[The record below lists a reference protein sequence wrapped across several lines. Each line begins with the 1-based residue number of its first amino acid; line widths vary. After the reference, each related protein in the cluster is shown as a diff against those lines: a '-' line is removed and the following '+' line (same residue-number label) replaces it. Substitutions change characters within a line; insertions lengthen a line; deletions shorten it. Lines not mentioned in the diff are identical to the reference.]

1 MPTPTVTLEST
12 FRQPICRFTVSRPP
26 PVPLVVSPVFP
37 RCSGVCVFVPVGFS
51 EDRILRSGLVSEALR
66 VVLRGFVVLPLFA
79 QGQHYAARLSLL
91 HGATKEKETKEPCVA
106 VGGLGLLSRRSGSNR
121 RSRAADRLSVEACLA
136 SAAEGSPRTSDP
148 KPVWRDLSETN
159 PPPAGPGDG
168 TFVIRIRI
176 LCILHVTCMYS
187 ACILM
192 CPVIYIKIH
201 FRYMYLS
208 LWPSYRK
215 CILPRDMYPS
225 LRYIQNTF
233 KIHLRYND

>member
-1 MPTPTVTLEST
+1 MPS
-12 FRQPICRFTVSRPP
+12 ISSSR
-26 PVPLVVSPVFP
+26 
-37 RCSGVCVFVPVGFS
+37 
-51 EDRILRSGLVSEALR
+51 
-66 VVLRGFVVLPLFA
+66 
-79 QGQHYAARLSLL
+79 
-91 HGATKEKETKEPCVA
+91 GATKEKETKEPCVA

-176 LCILHVTCMYS
+176 LCILHVSCMYS

-201 FRYMYLS
+201 QDTFQIHQDTFVSVTLAIIGNVSYLGI
-208 LWPSYRK
+208 
-215 CILPRDMYPS
+215 CILLYDRF
-225 LRYIQNTF
+225 R
-233 KIHLRYND
+233 IHSRYNVS

>member
-1 MPTPTVTLEST
+1 MCL
-12 FRQPICRFTVSRPP
+12 RP
-26 PVPLVVSPVFP
+26 
-37 RCSGVCVFVPVGFS
+37 CG
-51 EDRILRSGLVSEALR
+51 ILRGSHPSEWSRERSAPSSVAR
-66 VVLRGFVVLPLFA
+66 VCRLTPLCTRTTLC
-79 QGQHYAARLSLL
+79 RLSLL

-176 LCILHVTCMYS
+176 LCILHVSCMYS

-208 LWPSYRK
+208 LWPS
-215 CILPRDMYPS
+215 
-225 LRYIQNTF
+225 
-233 KIHLRYND
+233 